1 MRYITLSACAALL
14 MGMAACSSDD
24 ITLKSNDYGSTIEST
39 DGRRVS
45 TFVISN
51 AGMDAPDSL
60 KMVRVILTPE
70 ASDEPLSFDASI
82 IVDRDNMKCMMVIP
96 AGESIPDGKYVLI
109 IKTQDDQTLGARL
122 QVRFVDEMLHTVSAQ
137 SIMYMGSLER
147 VQRRIPTVS
156 HHQMISR

>member
-96 AGESIPDGKYVLI
+96 VGVRRVSDHPES
-109 IKTQDDQTLGARL
+109 
-122 QVRFVDEMLHTVSAQ
+122 
-137 SIMYMGSLER
+137 
-147 VQRRIPTVS
+147 
-156 HHQMISR
+156 